1 MEENRTM
8 EQTTPAY
15 PDGALEHLRAADP
28 VLARLI
34 DEYGLVVRERD
45 RPPFYALMS
54 AIVGQQISVKAAA
67 AIMARLLALFPAGR
81 QVGPAEL
88 AEVSIEQLRAVGL
101 SAAKAAYMHDLASKV
116 AGGQVNLEQLPGL
129 DDEAA
134 IGVLTSVKGIGR
146 WTAEMFLIFSLGRL
160 DVLAVDDLGL
170 RAGIRLAYGMDE
182 LPKAAAIRA
191 LAEPWR
197 PYRTIATF
205 YFWHHLHNM
214 PLSY

>member
-1 MEENRTM
+1 M
-8 EQTTPAY
+8 
-15 PDGALEHLRAADP
+15 
-28 VLARLI
+28 I
-34 DEYGLVVRERD
+34 DD
-45 RPPFYALMS
+45 D
-54 AIVGQQISVKAAA
+54 QIAVA
-67 AIMARLLALFPAGR
+67 
-81 QVGPAEL
+81 
-88 AEVSIEQLRAVGL
+88 AVG
-101 SAAKAAYMHDLASKV
+101 
-116 AGGQVNLEQLPGL
+116 PGL

>member
-1 MEENRTM
+1 MNAAETA
-8 EQTTPAY
+8 PGY
-15 PDGALEHLRAADP
+15 PIGALDHLRGADP
-28 VLARLI
+28 VLERLI
-34 DEYGLVVRERD
+34 AEYGLVTRERD

-81 QVGPAEL
+81 QVDAAAL
-88 AEVSIEQLRAVGL
+88 ADVPIEQLRAVGL
-101 SAAKAAYMHDLASKV
+101 SAAKAGYMHDLAAKV
-116 AGGQVNLEQLPGL
+116 AGGVVDLARLPALPDEQVVEQLI
-129 DDEAA
+129 A
-134 IGVLTSVKGIGR
+134 IKGIGR

-170 RAGIRLAYGMDE
+170 RAGIRLAYGLAD

-191 LAEPWR
+191 MAEPWR

-205 YFWHHLHNM
+205 YFWHHLHNT

>member
-1 MEENRTM
+1 M